1 MSNNFV
7 DDGALDTPVAPV
19 AEPVAEVAPEVVAEP
34 EVAPEVVVE
43 PSVEVAPEEVK

>member
-19 AEPVAEVAPEVVAEP
+19 AEVAP
-34 EVAPEVVVE
+34 EVAPEVVEAPVE
-43 PSVEVAPEEVK
+43 ASAEVAPEEVK

>member
-1 MSNNFV
+1 MSENRFI

-19 AEPVAEVAPEVVAEP
+19 VPEVEAPVV
-34 EVAPEVVVE
+34 EVIE

>member
-19 AEPVAEVAPEVVAEP
+19 AEVAPEVVAEP
-34 EVAPEVVVE
+34 EVVEAPVE
-43 PSVEVAPEEVK
+43 APVEVAPEEVK

>member
-19 AEPVAEVAPEVVAEP
+19 AEVAPEVVAEP
-34 EVAPEVVVE
+34 EVAPEVVE
-43 PSVEVAPEEVK
+43 EAPAPVEVAPEEVK

>member
-1 MSNNFV
+1 MSDNKFV

-19 AEPVAEVAPEVVAEP
+19 

-43 PSVEVAPEEVK
+43 PTVEPSVEVAPEVVA